1 MMKSCP
7 KWKELTVFLCI
18 VAVIFYGV
26 FVEPY
31 WIEVTRHDVSI
42 SGEKRGVRIAQVSDL
57 HIHEV
62 GQKELAVLD
71 ALNEINPDLVVFTGD
86 AIDHA
91 DSLKVFQE
99 FVSKLPSVP
108 RVGVLGNWE
117 YWSDANLQ
125 ELKSIYEDNKGS
137 RLLVNESVQYE
148 LKGKLVQ
155 VAGLD
160 DFTAGYPSLSISPKT
175 AAVDVSILLEHS
187 PGFFDT
193 SDFKNLKQ
201 NQFDFCLSGHT
212 HAGQI
217 TLFGFAL
224 WTPRGSGHYKRGLY
238 ETSACSLYVSRGV
251 GTSLVGMRLGARP
264 EVAVF
269 DF

>member
-1 MMKSCP
+1 MRVIKTN
-7 KWKELTVFLCI
+7 WKAVFIALGTLVVC
-18 VAVIFYGV
+18 YGY
-26 FVEPY
+26 FIEPY
-31 WIEVTRHDVSI
+31 WIDVTHHENATKR
-42 SGEKRGVRIAQVSDL
+42 EKVGVRVVQISDL
-57 HIHEV
+57 HIQDV
-62 GQKELAVLD
+62 GKREMAVINVVKEAK
-71 ALNEINPDLVVFTGD
+71 PDIVVFTGD

-91 DSLKVFQE
+91 DSLKVLQE

-117 YWSDANLQ
+117 YWSDADLQ

-148 LKGKLVQ
+148 IKGKLVQ

-160 DFTAGYPSLSISPKT
+160 DFTAGYPSLSISPK

-251 GTSLVGMRLGARP
+251 GTSLVSMRLGARP